1 MSMNKSQLFLLLVL
15 NSCVLIGYYI
25 WHLNGT
31 THNLSGVRKQLASSA
46 RSVRQCQTTGEL
58 GYGRVSRWLASTNRQ
73 SQRPG
78 ETCTSPRTTF
88 VFIKV
93 HKAGGTTALSIMH
106 RLAVVRNLSAVIP
119 RMSVVL
125 GHPFQLRL
133 EDYHAL
139 NEGGKFDVLGEHSV
153 YNRDVM
159 DSIMKEDVVY
169 LAVLRRPVSQ
179 LASTF
184 HHYGIERK
192 YRMKKSRGSVSNN
205 PVENFL
211 LNPWR
216 RMPQPYRDGRNTP
229 YSKYKNWQATE
240 MGFPL
245 GLSDNKVA
253 IHDWVQSTG
262 SEFFFVIIL
271 EHFDESMV
279 MLRRLMCW
287 EVKDIIYLR
296 PSLSRSYKYKA
307 KPPSEQA
314 LRNHRNFSA
323 VDYALHEYWNASLWR
338 RISRQGP
345 DLHEEVAA
353 YKQINSDAASY
364 CEIASKESVP
374 PKVFPPTKWS
384 AQFEIDPLFCKLL
397 NLFTV
402 EIRRVLFYT
411 MYAQGRLKNFKKES
425 EKLNRYT
432 ITWQDIVQHSFQ
444 KIASKRAKKKH
455 KG

>member
-1 MSMNKSQLFLLLVL
+1 MNKSQLFLLLVL
-15 NSCVLIGYYI
+15 NSCILVGYYI
-25 WHLNGT
+25 WRLNGST
-31 THNLSGVRKQLASSA
+31 RSLSGIRKQLVSLA
-46 RSVRQCQTTGEL
+46 RNTQQCPTTENQEH
-58 GYGRVSRWLASTNRQ
+58 GRVRRWLASTDEISQ
-73 SQRPG
+73 SHG

-93 HKAGGTTALSIMH
+93 HKAGGTTALAIMH
-106 RLAVVRNLSAVIP
+106 RLAVVRNLSTVIP

-139 NEGGKFDVLGEHSV
+139 KEGKFDVLGEHSV

-184 HHYGIERK
+184 HYYGIERRYK
-192 YRMKKSRGSVSNN
+192 RGSVSHN

-216 RMPQPYRDGRNTP
+216 RMPKPYRDGRNAP
-229 YSKYKNWQATE
+229 YSKYRNWQSTE

-245 GLSDNKVA
+245 GLSDNEAA

-262 SEFFFVIIL
+262 REFFFVIIL

-287 EVKDIIYLR
+287 DVKDIIYLR
-296 PSLSRSYKYKA
+296 PSLSRSYKYKT
-307 KPPSEQA
+307 KPPSEKA
-314 LRNHRNFSA
+314 LRNHRKFSA

-338 RISRQGP
+338 RISQQGL
-345 DLHEEVAA
+345 DFHEEVAA
-353 YKQINSDAASY
+353 YKQMNSVAASY
-364 CEIASKESVP
+364 CEIASKGSVP
-374 PKVFPPTKWS
+374 PKVFPQTKWS
-384 AQFEIDPLFCKLL
+384 ARFEIDQLFCKLL

-402 EIRRVLFYT
+402 ELRKLLFYT
-411 MYAQGRLKNFKKES
+411 MYAQGRLKQFQKES
-425 EKLNRYT
+425 EKLNRHS
-432 ITWQDIVQHSFQ
+432 ITWQDIVEHNFQ
-444 KIASKRAKKKH
+444 KIANRKNKKKH
-455 KG
+455 GG

>member
-1 MSMNKSQLFLLLVL
+1 MNKSQLFLLLVL
-15 NSCVLIGYYI
+15 NSCILIGYYI

-31 THNLSGVRKQLASSA
+31 SRSLSGVRKRLLSA
-46 RSVRQCQTTGEL
+46 ERGTRQCQTAQH
-58 GYGRVSRWLASTNRQ
+58 GRVSRWLASTYSLSQ
-73 SQRPG
+73 SHV

-139 NEGGKFDVLGEHSV
+139 KEGKFDVLGEHSV

-169 LAVLRRPVSQ
+169 LAVLRKPVSQ

-192 YRMKKSRGSVSNN
+192 YRMRARGSVSNN

-216 RMPQPYRDGRNTP
+216 RMPKPYRDGRNTP
-229 YSKYKNWQATE
+229 YSKYRNWQATE

-245 GLSDNKVA
+245 GLSDSKA
-253 IHDWVQSTG
+253 ATRDWIHSTG
-262 SEFFFVIIL
+262 REFFFVIIL

-338 RISRQGP
+338 RISKQGV
-345 DLHEEVAA
+345 DFHEEVAA
-353 YKQINSDAASY
+353 YKQINLDAASY
-364 CEIASKESVP
+364 CEMASNEGVP
-374 PKVFPPTKWS
+374 PKVFPQTKWS
-384 AQFEIDPLFCKLL
+384 ARFEIDPLYCKLL

-402 EIRRVLFYT
+402 EIRNLLFYT
-411 MYAQGRLKNFKKES
+411 MQGQGRLKQFQKES
-425 EKLNRYT
+425 EKLHQFT
-432 ITWQDIVQHSFQ
+432 ITWQDVVKHNFQ
-444 KIASKRAKKKH
+444 RIASKKSKKKH